1 MSPPTHL
8 PSLGRH
14 GRNGYGWGGGRHW
27 AEKMIVNVL
36 KEADAISYTS
46 KYFSSDSDLM
56 ISTKK
61 ILSLLKQEVINNPER
76 INQRILRTMHD
87 IWMSSY
93 KDFDNTPMEQAIN
106 NVTEILFDEL
116 PCYKTLT
123 RYEGILVKGIQ
134 LKCKR

>member
-1 MSPPTHL
+1 
-8 PSLGRH
+8 
-14 GRNGYGWGGGRHW
+14 
-27 AEKMIVNVL
+27 MIVNVL